1 MVSAGLVDVDTA
13 VHARSWPG
21 GSPGALHHAATISQL
36 RTRILEAG
44 MTGEQLDRLCGF
56 LRDRR
61 PPSCVLTPHVDLPL
75 RPPGATILSFVS
87 RSG

>member
-13 VHARSWPG
+13 VNARSWPG
-21 GSPGALHHAATISQL
+21 GSAGALHHAATISQL

-56 LRDRR
+56 LRDPCMVVRGLLTIPTVGRR
-61 PPSCVLTPHVDLPL
+61 TAS
-75 RPPGATILSFVS
+75 
-87 RSG
+87 